1 MFHDN
6 KIRDMSQKEYNYD
19 EFIKEINNM
28 DKIGAEFYIGTDSQ
42 VIKKQISI
50 VTCVCAI
57 SRNLNKVF
65 YVKEKIDK
73 AQLSK
78 MRLPEYIVEQ
88 TKNSSALRMRML
100 LEAYRSVEA
109 AMELEQFINNKLH
122 IHLDIGADSRK
133 NKSSIARKELEYL
146 VQAQGYECS
155 IKPDAWAASSVA
167 DKVAKS

>member
-1 MFHDN
+1 
-6 KIRDMSQKEYNYD
+6 
-19 EFIKEINNM
+19 
-28 DKIGAEFYIGTDSQ
+28 
-42 VIKKQISI
+42 
-50 VTCVCAI
+50 
-57 SRNLNKVF
+57 
-65 YVKEKIDK
+65 
-73 AQLSK
+73 

-167 DKVAKS
+167 DKVAKSETKLIMRTK